1 MSACLEHAVNEMHMD
16 RWQYRRELYV
26 RVVYWVKQCRNVS
39 WGDFF
44 VVVRLCFAQFVSL
57 AVDFDFA
64 LIKKTEFDYN
74 AQIYTVNSVID

>member
-57 AVDFDFA
+57 AVDFA
-64 LIKKTEFDYN
+64 LIKKPEFDYN
-74 AQIYTVNSVID
+74 SQIYTVNSVID